1 MNPQR
6 FGKFRA
12 VDQWRPGLPGFGNF
26 RAGGH
31 WRQPQAQ
38 QEMGHK
44 EMGHLDQQT
53 VSQAQSEAFAEGKA
67 IGLHGT
73 INGYGLGQ
81 SSVDHVFDLVLG
93 PSSKAPPGQLTGQ
106 VEDPPVAR
114 VFELLRRSV
123 GLPSSEGS
131 SLARKDQRQS
141 PMCSPP
147 LATGPSQRQPE
158 FKSEEVCKMLVLR
171 SEGCEQEGD
180 GLGCNDDLSMG
191 LEGDLQGDPEIAYG
205 ESLPLVLH
213 PSEMEVVG
221 SVTVGVGTATEIFAG
236 DAISDPS
243 QVSA

>member
-12 VDQWRPGLPGFGNF
+12 VDQWRPGLPSFGNF
-26 RAGGH
+26 RTGGH

-44 EMGHLDQQT
+44 EMGRLDRQT
-53 VSQAQSEAFAEGKA
+53 ISQAQSEAFAESKA

-123 GLPSSEGS
+123 GSPSSEGS
-131 SLARKDQRQS
+131 LLARKDRRQS
-141 PMCSPP
+141 PMRSPP

-158 FKSEEVCKMLVLR
+158 FNSEEVCKMLVLR
-171 SEGCEQEGD
+171 SKGCE
-180 GLGCNDDLSMG
+180 
-191 LEGDLQGDPEIAYG
+191 
-205 ESLPLVLH
+205 
-213 PSEMEVVG
+213 
-221 SVTVGVGTATEIFAG
+221 
-236 DAISDPS
+236 
-243 QVSA
+243 